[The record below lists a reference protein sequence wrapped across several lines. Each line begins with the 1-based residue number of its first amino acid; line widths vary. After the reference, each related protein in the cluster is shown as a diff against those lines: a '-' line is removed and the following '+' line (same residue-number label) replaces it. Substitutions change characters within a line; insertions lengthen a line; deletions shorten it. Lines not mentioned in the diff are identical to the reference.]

1 MRQGGS
7 RVRSARVFEAAVLGS
22 LMASLVVLTSVPVRA
37 ADDDGT
43 ENWSDKLSN
52 SMKETIGKAS
62 HAVGLGKP
70 EAPPVVESPSGCP
83 TISILDGTTAQRVLA
98 PGASGNEGVR
108 YQYSLYHVGRT
119 CNSSGAAM
127 SVKVGGDGR
136 VLLGPAGTAGHF
148 DVPVRVVIFSEVEQK
163 PVASKLYRVP
173 ASIAAGQ
180 SATPFQ
186 FVSDNLPIPIAAGRK
201 GSDYSIKVG
210 IDTGKGEAG
219 GEKTA
224 KVRRHGKPKAA
235 KAADSQSAS
244 Q

>member
-1 MRQGGS
+1 MRRGES
-7 RVRSARVFEAAVLGS
+7 RVRSARVVEAALLG
-22 LMASLVVLTSVPVRA
+22 LVTAALVAMSSVPAHA
-37 ADDDGT
+37 ADDEDG
-43 ENWSDKLSN
+43 NSWSDRLSD
-52 SMKETIGKAS
+52 SMKDTIGKAT

-70 EAPPVVESPSGCP
+70 EPPPVKESPSGCP
-83 TISILDGTTAQRVLA
+83 TISILEGTVAQRMLA

-108 YQYSLYHVGRT
+108 YQYSLYHVGRA
-119 CNSSGAAM
+119 CNSAGAAM

-148 DVPVRVVIFSEVEQK
+148 DVPIRVVIFSEVEQK

-173 ASIAAGQ
+173 ASIGAGQ

-186 FVSDNLPIPIAAGRK
+186 FVSDNLPVPLAAGRN

-210 IDTGKGEAG
+210 IDTGGKGG
-219 GEKTA
+219 GEEKPA
-224 KVRRHGKPKAA
+224 KGRRHAKGAKPA
-235 KAADSQSAS
+235 KNESAS